1 MFELNE
7 DVLNFRTIII
17 SLIIVMN
24 TVSRPR
30 VGKEERVKILKKV
43 DIFSSTD
50 EQILIKIAAKLD
62 EGILRPEQ
70 SVFHKGDQGKAMYI
84 IADGA
89 VKIHDKSY
97 VFAVLRKGQ
106 VFGEYSM
113 LDTEARSASVSA
125 IVHTRLLQLQQNV
138 FYEIMMGQIDII
150 RGILQ
155 VLIKRSRRQNY
166 FEEKLA
172 ESNRLIQQKKE
183 QIKEE
188 KAKSDEL
195 LLNIL
200 PEEIAE
206 ELKGKGRS
214 EARAYALVSV
224 LFADIKGFT
233 SSAEKMSATDVV
245 KHLEHYF
252 TTFDEIMDK
261 YALEKIKTIGDAYM
275 AAGGIPQP
283 NTSNP
288 IEMVCAALEM
298 QQFMKN
304 YKEAKDNQQELCWE
318 LRLGIN
324 TGPLVAGVIG
334 KNKFAYDVWG
344 DTVNTASRM
353 ESNGEVGRVN
363 ISGVTYEL
371 VKEYFDCEY
380 RGKVKVKGKGEVDMY
395 FVNRLKEAFSEDTGG
410 GMPTQEFKERIL
422 QIRQKSEE
430 ASS

>member
-1 MFELNE
+1 MH
-7 DVLNFRTIII
+7 
-17 SLIIVMN
+17 
-24 TVSRPR
+24 TVSKPR
-30 VGKEERVKILKKV
+30 VSLEERIEILKDV
-43 DIFSSTD
+43 DIFSTTN
-50 EQILIKIAAKLD
+50 EKILANIASKLK
-62 EGILRPEQ
+62 EGILKAEQ
-70 SVFHKGDQGKAMYI
+70 AVFHKGDQGEAMYI

-89 VKIHDKSY
+89 VKVHDKTY

-113 LDTEARSASVSA
+113 LDTEARSASVSG
-125 IVHTRLLQLQQNV
+125 VVKTRLLKLEQRI
-138 FYEIMMGQIDII
+138 FYEVMLGQIEIL

-172 ESNRLIQQKKE
+172 ESNRLIQRKKE
-183 QIKEE
+183 QIKQE

-200 PEEIAE
+200 PEDIAE
-206 ELKGKGRS
+206 ELKVSGRS
-214 EARAYALVSV
+214 EARNYNMVSV

-233 SSAEKMSATDVV
+233 TAAEKMSAADVV
-245 KHLEHYF
+245 KHLEYYF
-252 TTFDEIMDK
+252 TAFDEIMEK
-261 YALEKIKTIGDAYM
+261 YELEKIKTIGDAYM

-283 NTSNP
+283 NTSNS

-298 QQFMKN
+298 QNFMHQH
-304 YKEAKDNQQELCWE
+304 KEARRNSNDLCWE

-353 ESNGEVGRVN
+353 ESNGEVNKVN
-363 ISGVTYEL
+363 ISGVTHQL
-371 VKEYFDCEY
+371 VKDYFECEY
-380 RGKVKVKGKGEVDMY
+380 RGKVNVKGKGEVDMY
-395 FVNRLKEAFSEDTGG
+395 FVNRIKPEFASDQEGLKPSA
-410 GMPTQEFKERIL
+410 EFIETVKE
-422 QIRQKSEE
+422 IRAGKHQ
-430 ASS
+430 